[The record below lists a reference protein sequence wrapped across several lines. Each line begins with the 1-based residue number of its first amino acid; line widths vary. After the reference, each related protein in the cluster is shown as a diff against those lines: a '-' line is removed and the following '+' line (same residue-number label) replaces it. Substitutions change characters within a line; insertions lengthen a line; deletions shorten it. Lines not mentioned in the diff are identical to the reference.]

1 MMPKMLYVGPKEEVK
16 GKELLLDL
24 CLPDHPQIKFVAI
37 VITFRNRKLQPP
49 RNPGYSNSGL
59 LTIEEINLIPIP

>member
-1 MMPKMLYVGPKEEVK
+1 MMPKMLYVGLKEEIK

>member
-1 MMPKMLYVGPKEEVK
+1 MMPKMLYVDPKEEIK

-37 VITFRNRKLQPP
+37 VITFRNP

-59 LTIEEINLIPIP
+59 LTIKEINLIPIP

>member
-1 MMPKMLYVGPKEEVK
+1 MMPKMLYVGPKEEIK
-16 GKELLLDL
+16 DKELLLDL

-37 VITFRNRKLQPP
+37 VITFRNRKVA